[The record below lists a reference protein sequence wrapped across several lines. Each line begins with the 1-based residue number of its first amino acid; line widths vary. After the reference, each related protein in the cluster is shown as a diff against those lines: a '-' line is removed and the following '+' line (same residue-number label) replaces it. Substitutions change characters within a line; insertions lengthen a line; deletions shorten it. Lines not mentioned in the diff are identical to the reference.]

1 VSISVEIT
9 VPVEALMHVGP
20 AWVTA
25 PEAVTG
31 HSSRLAGRV
40 NRKHDRQCGER
51 DKCQLFRTSQVVHRD
66 TSLSPPTPWDDTP
79 SRNIQLARQGARLA
93 DRQIIDA
100 RNPPTYE
107 TVCVE
112 LPVLVS
118 ARSEPVAAIVARFI
132 GESDRDPILVTTS
145 AFKETPKCVSNPL
158 SRSCEKEPG
167 WHLGARGRRREDKR
181 SREAR

>member
-1 VSISVEIT
+1 MEPV
-9 VPVEALMHVGP
+9 VPVETMVPAEAMVPEGP
-20 AWVTA
+20 ARVPA
-25 PEAVTG
+25 SGSVTG

-51 DKCQLFRTSQVVHRD
+51 HKCELFRTSQLVHRGA
-66 TSLSPPTPWDDTP
+66 SLSPPTPWDDTP
-79 SRNIQLARQGARLA
+79 SRNIQVARQGARLA

-118 ARSEPVAAIVARFI
+118 ARSEPVAAIVARFV
-132 GESDRDPILVTTS
+132 GESDRNPILVTTT
-145 AFKETPKCVSNPL
+145 AFKET
-158 SRSCEKEPG
+158 
-167 WHLGARGRRREDKR
+167 
-181 SREAR
+181 